1 MGIGQ
6 SHLLS
11 WSEVEGASATVF
23 AELDDAKRTK
33 GEADWAIP
41 GVVSLDDLLAAAD
54 DPASPHHVDVIDLCT
69 PPWLHEE
76 QIVRCLDAGVH
87 VICEKPLVDSVV
99 ACDRIAATV
108 DAAAATSGARF
119 MPIFQYRFGDGAAR
133 ARALIDA
140 GITGRLFTASASTW
154 WRRGRAYYADA
165 PWRGT
170 WHGERGGC
178 VLSHAIHNH
187 DLLTWM
193 SGPLVELRAMTA
205 TRVNDV
211 ETEDCA
217 VAIGRTADGGL
228 VTMNVTLGAASES
241 SQLVWHF
248 DNVTITS
255 SSEAYDPAAGPWN
268 FEFRRSAFAEEAEQV
283 WADLAPSGSQYT
295 GQFQRFVDALSFDK
309 EFPVT
314 LADARASL
322 ELVTAWYHSA
332 AHGVGRSAPARRG
345 PSGAR
350 IMDRRRNELK
360 VFGPARGGGWWSTH
374 MTAPAFSERVTSVSQ
389 LHGLR
394 NNAARWL
401 SDADADED
409 SIDTVALVLS
419 ETCTNA
425 LTHGGADDVD
435 VEITIDNGAPGDTSL
450 ITVCTRHDDND
461 FATLALPTTMPA
473 PVAPCGRGLAIVDR
487 LVDGMTLRIDPPHV
501 IRKCWLRTA
510 RAGGESSTR

>member
-1 MGIGQ
+1 MSELRVGVVGMGIGQ

-11 WSEVEGASATVF
+11 WREVDGAEAVAF
-23 AELDDAKRTK
+23 AEIDDTKRAK
-33 GEADWAIP
+33 GEADWGIP
-41 GVVSLDDLLAAAD
+41 GVTDLAELLDPD
-54 DPASPHHVDVIDLCT
+54 SPHRVDVVDLCT

-87 VICEKPLVDSVV
+87 VICEKPLVDSVA
-99 ACDRIAATV
+99 ACDRVAEAT
-108 DAAAATSGARF
+108 ARAAATSGSRL

-133 ARALIDA
+133 SRALIDA

-165 PWRGT
+165 DWRGT
-170 WHGERGGC
+170 WARERGGC

-193 SGPLVELRAMTA
+193 AGPLVELRAMAT
-205 TRVNDV
+205 TRVNAV

-217 VAIGRTADGGL
+217 VAIGRTADGAL

-283 WADLAPSGSQYT
+283 WADLRPSGALYT
-295 GQFQRFVDALSFDK
+295 GQFQAFVEAVASGS

-314 LADARASL
+314 LADAQASL

-332 AHGVGRSAPARRG
+332 RTGSVETLPLPSDHPGRASWLPEGVS
-345 PSGAR
+345 
-350 IMDRRRNELK
+350 
-360 VFGPARGGGWWSTH
+360 
-374 MTAPAFSERVTSVSQ
+374 
-389 LHGLR
+389 
-394 NNAARWL
+394 
-401 SDADADED
+401 
-409 SIDTVALVLS
+409 
-419 ETCTNA
+419 
-425 LTHGGADDVD
+425 
-435 VEITIDNGAPGDTSL
+435 
-450 ITVCTRHDDND
+450 
-461 FATLALPTTMPA
+461 
-473 PVAPCGRGLAIVDR
+473 
-487 LVDGMTLRIDPPHV
+487 
-501 IRKCWLRTA
+501 
-510 RAGGESSTR
+510 